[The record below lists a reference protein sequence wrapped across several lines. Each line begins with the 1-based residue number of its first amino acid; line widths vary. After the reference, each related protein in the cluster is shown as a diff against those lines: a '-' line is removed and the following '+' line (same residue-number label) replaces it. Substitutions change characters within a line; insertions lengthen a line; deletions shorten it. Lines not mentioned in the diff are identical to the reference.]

1 MKSRIVRV
9 LAVLLVGAA
18 FLAACSGDSNENE
31 SGASGGSES
40 GNAAVPGP
48 ATAASPNVRV
58 TSDEFSTAINA
69 VRPATAQIISHA
81 VQFDQLNRPFNI
93 PNGVGSGVIYDS
105 DGYVLTNDH
114 VIAGAES
121 LLVSLPNGRSF
132 EASIVGRDP
141 RTDLAVL
148 KISGSD
154 LPVAELGDSDETAI
168 GDWAVAIGNAL
179 GLPGGPTVTVGVV
192 SALGRTVQEPP
203 PSGGG
208 GSGPFLSGMIQ
219 TDAAINPGNSGGPLV
234 NIDGEVIGINTLVAG
249 AAAEG
254 IQAQGIGFAISI
266 NHAKRI
272 ADALEANGRVE
283 HAYLGVSYVA
293 LNPAIA
299 AQLGS
304 SETQGAAVLAVD
316 PGSPAAQAG
325 LSRGDIITKVNG
337 NEISGE
343 SDLAVQID
351 SNKPGDTVT
360 LTVSRQ
366 GTERE
371 VRVTLG
377 TAPA

>member
-48 ATAASPNVRV
+48 ATASPNVRV